1 MNRCKSC
8 SAPLSGIFC
17 DYCGARNNVDLHSF
31 KTINVRPNQVRNC
44 PVCHSRMQTIDVG
57 KKVPFLIERC
67 ESCFGLFFDKEELE
81 TMIDL
86 SVKGSRNVNIKVL
99 QELTENPRFVDV
111 VVYRRCP
118 VCRKH
123 MNRKNY
129 GRRSGVIMDEC
140 AEHGIWLDPG
150 ELRQIMEWVKSGG
163 LKRAQEQQALSAVS
177 VPKAAKVRQ
186 ERRSR
191 HYFGNGYRS
200 GGDDAGVIE
209 GLLSLFS

>member
-1 MNRCKSC
+1 MHRCKSC

-17 DYCGARNNVDLHSF
+17 DYCGSRNNVDLGAYRPL
-31 KTINVRPNQVRNC
+31 NVRPNQVRNC
-44 PVCHSRMQTIDVG
+44 PVCHTRMQTIDVG
-57 KKVPFLIERC
+57 KKIPFLIERC

-81 TMIDL
+81 TMIEL
-86 SVKGSRNVNIKVL
+86 SVKGSRNVNVKVL

-150 ELRQIMEWVKSGG
+150 ELRQIMEWIKSGG
-163 LKRAQEQQALSAVS
+163 LKRAEQQRNVSALSAAKET
-177 VPKAAKVRQ
+177 KAKK

-191 HYFGNGYRS
+191 HYSDNRYHAAS
-200 GGDDAGVIE
+200 DDAGIFE

>member
-1 MNRCKSC
+1 MHRCKSC

-17 DYCGARNNVDLHSF
+17 DYCGSRNNVDLSAY
-31 KTINVRPNQVRNC
+31 KPMNVRPGQVRNC
-44 PVCHSRMQTIDVG
+44 PVCHTRMQTIDVG
-57 KKVPFLIERC
+57 KKIPFLIERC

-81 TMIDL
+81 MMIEL

-118 VCRKH
+118 VCLKQ

-129 GRRSGVIMDEC
+129 AGRSGVIMDEC

-150 ELRQIMEWVKSGG
+150 ELRQIMEWIKAGG
-163 LKRAQEQQALSAVS
+163 LKRAQRQNKLSSLSA
-177 VPKAAKVRQ
+177 AKKMESRK
-186 ERRSR
+186 ERKSR
-191 HYFGNGYRS
+191 HYFGNSYHDAS
-200 GGDDAGVIE
+200 DDFGIFE
-209 GLLSLFS
+209 GLLSLLS